1 MTGVVASSVLSYI
14 KGKCSAMH
22 HRCRSQ
28 LLTCNIPRVT
38 VTTYLHE
45 KEKEKKRKDYTFQV
59 NLMKAKYY
67 SKLPRL
73 PAR

>member
-1 MTGVVASSVLSYI
+1 
-14 KGKCSAMH
+14 MH
-22 HRCRSQ
+22 HRYRSQ

-67 SKLPRL
+67 TKLPRL